1 MKIERTFTPTGFKT
15 AIEVA
20 KHEGHEFK
28 GMTWDAACFA
38 DLIIT
43 REYESEHENICE
55 VIK

>member
-1 MKIERTFTPTGFKT
+1 MKIERTFTPTAFKT